1 MYYIKS
7 LVSFLGFVVI
17 ASLFISKCESTPLDD
32 YVHANDSHFGWVVIQ
47 TYEQPDYNLY
57 ILNFT
62 SQKWLDGQLSF
73 LF

>member
-7 LVSFLGFVVI
+7 LVGFLSFVVI
-17 ASLFISKCESTPLDD
+17 ASLFISKSESTPLDD
-32 YVHANDSHFGWVVIQ
+32 YVHANDSNFGWVVIR

-62 SQKWLDGQLSF
+62 SQKWLDG
-73 LF
+73 